1 MVLLS
6 RSVSLSDSS
15 EAEGEEDLGEEDL
28 GARAVPMLML
38 QERNH
43 VTQAQSAAK
52 RSMVGKKE
60 QCPAYRRSSVSWGT
74 RTL

>member
-1 MVLLS
+1 M
-6 RSVSLSDSS
+6 SLSDSS

-38 QERNH
+38 QEGDH

-52 RSMVGKKE
+52 RPMVGNKE
-60 QCPAYRRSSVSWGT
+60 QCPAYLRLSVSWGS